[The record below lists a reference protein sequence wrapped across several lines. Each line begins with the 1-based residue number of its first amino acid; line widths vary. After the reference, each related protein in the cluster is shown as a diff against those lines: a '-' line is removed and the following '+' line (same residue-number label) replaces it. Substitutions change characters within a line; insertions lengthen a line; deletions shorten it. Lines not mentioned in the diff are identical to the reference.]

1 MSQTFITFS
10 KSSKCVASNDS
21 LITNYPNS
29 NHLPLENKGLSWNV
43 QHDSCKSNV
52 TPDICFSALK
62 EMPVSQACQIDMS
75 HMITH
80 IDDNHFM
87 GESLVM
93 GCLLI

>member
-1 MSQTFITFS
+1 M
-10 KSSKCVASNDS
+10 
-21 LITNYPNS
+21 
-29 NHLPLENKGLSWNV
+29 H
-43 QHDSCKSNV
+43 HDSCKSNV
-52 TPDICFSALK
+52 TLDIRVSALK